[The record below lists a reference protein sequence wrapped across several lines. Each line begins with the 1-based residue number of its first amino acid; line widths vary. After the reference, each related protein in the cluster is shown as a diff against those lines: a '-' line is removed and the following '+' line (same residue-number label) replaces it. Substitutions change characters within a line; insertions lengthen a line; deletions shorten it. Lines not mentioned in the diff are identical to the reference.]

1 MKRKISILM
10 SIVMVFTMCAMFTG
24 CGKDSEGSGKKSDKE
39 LIIGDWE
46 CEIDITDM
54 MKDAFLSADGMDE
67 YAEYFDIKNLSFK
80 MSMNFDE
87 DGTCT
92 MELDKASM
100 EKCIDD
106 LMDQALDG
114 MVVMMEDM
122 MNMSLADMAAQSNM
136 SEADFKA
143 QLETTLKK
151 KAGLGNDL
159 FGELELEGETEYEIK
174 DGKIYLGEEE
184 TMTYELSKN
193 KLTIT
198 EIDAESG
205 SDFDLSDFLPLEFT
219 RK

>member
-1 MKRKISILM
+1 
-10 SIVMVFTMCAMFTG
+10 
-24 CGKDSEGSGKKSDKE
+24 
-39 LIIGDWE
+39 
-46 CEIDITDM
+46 
-54 MKDAFLSADGMDE
+54 
-67 YAEYFDIKNLSFK
+67 
-80 MSMNFDE
+80 
-87 DGTCT
+87 
-92 MELDKASM
+92 
-100 EKCIDD
+100 
-106 LMDQALDG
+106 
-114 MVVMMEDM
+114 MEDM

-143 QLETTLKK
+143 QLETTLKQ